1 MTLERP
7 DIERAD
13 IERIVREVL
22 SQCLAPG
29 SALTA
34 SLPVATTTVVATPA
48 IDSGFALSDAVISVE
63 SLRAVPPDTKII
75 AIGPNAI
82 VTPAAKD
89 WCREKGITVQRGP
102 AAPAAS
108 AASANASVPT
118 NLLAKPDSASNASAP
133 LAAPARPARLFVTG
147 SVMWLKSLEKQLC
160 PKQSRVGELQTD
172 DAATVRAV
180 STAIRSGHTAALAIV
195 SAPHSALWQSA
206 RDEALRPVVVGQWS
220 DLADAIR
227 EVPTNVLIVS
237 AKRWNVAGTSNIA
250 RHFLDHLRSRT

>member
-1 MTLERP
+1 MTL
-7 DIERAD
+7 DRAD

-22 SQCLAPG
+22 SQ
-29 SALTA
+29 ALTH
-34 SLPVATTTVVATPA
+34 SSSSIATTGTHPPEAIVPSVV
-48 IDSGFALSDAVISVE
+48 INDAVISVE
-63 SLRAVPPDTKII
+63 SLRAVPRDTKII
-75 AIGPNAI
+75 AIGPHAI

-89 WCREKGITVQRGP
+89 WCREKAITVQRGP
-102 AAPAAS
+102 RAPAPAS
-108 AASANASVPT
+108 AATAIASTLSV
-118 NLLAKPDSASNASAP
+118 AKPDSASNASAT

-172 DAATVRAV
+172 DAATVRSV

-206 RDEALRPVVVGQWS
+206 RDDALRPVVIGQWS

-237 AKRWNVAGTSNIA
+237 AKRWNVAGTANIA
-250 RHFLDHLRSRT
+250 RHFLDHLRSRS

>member
-7 DIERAD
+7 DIQRAD

-34 SLPVATTTVVATPA
+34 SLPVATTTVAPTPA

-63 SLRAVPPDTKII
+63 SLRAVPRDTKII

-89 WCREKGITVQRGP
+89 WCREKGITVQRGL

-108 AASANASVPT
+108 AASAN
-118 NLLAKPDSASNASAP
+118 
-133 LAAPARPARLFVTG
+133 
-147 SVMWLKSLEKQLC
+147 
-160 PKQSRVGELQTD
+160 
-172 DAATVRAV
+172 
-180 STAIRSGHTAALAIV
+180 
-195 SAPHSALWQSA
+195 
-206 RDEALRPVVVGQWS
+206 
-220 DLADAIR
+220 
-227 EVPTNVLIVS
+227 
-237 AKRWNVAGTSNIA
+237 
-250 RHFLDHLRSRT
+250 